1 MTDFVSTW
9 NEESFLTTPVGPLG
23 LIAMRGTEE
32 IAGKVNQW
40 LLKWRQHSEA
50 TMPGDMTTT
59 PGMGREDFLVR
70 TTCPR
75 FGNGE
80 GKGLIKDSVR
90 GLDLYILC
98 DVGAYNCTYDMYG
111 QKVPMS
117 PDDHYMDLKRT
128 IAAVGGKAK
137 RITVIMPM
145 LYGGR
150 QHRRSS
156 RESLDCALM
165 LQELCRMGVSNII
178 TFDAHD
184 PRVQN
189 AIPEGG
195 FESVMPSYQ
204 IFKALLKKEKT
215 LNLDKDHLMIVSP
228 DDHYMDLKRTIAAV
242 GGKAKRIT
250 VIMPMLYG
258 GRQHRR
264 ASRESL
270 DCAMMLQELERM
282 GVNNIITFDAHDPRV
297 QNAIPEGGFESV
309 MPSYQIFKALLK
321 KEKTLRLDK
330 DHLMIVSPDEGA
342 LDRNIFYASVL
353 GVDMG
358 MFYKRRDYTRIVNG
372 RNPIIAH
379 EYMGSDLDGKDV
391 FVADDILSSGESMID
406 VARNL
411 KGRNANRIFAA
422 VTFPLFTNGLDLYNK
437 AYEEGLIDGV
447 ISTNL
452 TYRTPELQAAPWF
465 IEADMSK
472 YISYIIATLN
482 HDRSLSRLLS
492 PSDRINALK
501 ERYEQEQI
509 ESGFKLV

>member
-1 MTDFVSTW
+1 MSRADATNKRNEVIGVTDFVSTW

-40 LLKWRQHSEA
+40 LLKWRQHTEA

-98 DVGAYNCTYDMYG
+98 DVGAYNCTYNMYG
-111 QKVPMS
+111 QTVPM
-117 PDDHYMDLKRT
+117 
-128 IAAVGGKAK
+128 
-137 RITVIMPM
+137 
-145 LYGGR
+145 
-150 QHRRSS
+150 
-156 RESLDCALM
+156 
-165 LQELCRMGVSNII
+165 
-178 TFDAHD
+178 
-184 PRVQN
+184 
-189 AIPEGG
+189 
-195 FESVMPSYQ
+195 
-204 IFKALLKKEKT
+204 
-215 LNLDKDHLMIVSP
+215 SP

-270 DCAMMLQELERM
+270 DCALMLQELARM

-297 QNAIPEGGFESV
+297 QNATPEGGFENV

-321 KEKTLRLDK
+321 REKTLHLDK
-330 DHLMIVSPDEGA
+330 EHLMIVSPDEGA

-372 RNPIIAH
+372 RNPIVAH
-379 EYMGSDLDGKDV
+379 EYMGNDLDGKDV
-391 FVADDILSSGESMID
+391 FVADDILSSGESIID

-411 KGRNANRIFAA
+411 KKRNANRIFAA
-422 VTFPLFTNGLDLYNK
+422 VTFPLFTNGVELFNK
-437 AYEEGLIDGV
+437 AYEEGLIDYV

-452 TYRTPELQAAPWF
+452 TYRRPEVQAAPWF

-482 HDRSLSRLLS
+482 HDRSLSKLLT
-492 PSDRINALK
+492 PSDRINGLK
-501 ERYEQEQI
+501 ERYNQEQI
-509 ESGFKLV
+509 AAGIKLV

>member
-40 LLKWRQHSEA
+40 LLKWRRQTEE
-50 TMPGDMTTT
+50 TLPGDMSTT
-59 PGMGREDFLVR
+59 PGMDRDSFLLR
-70 TTCPR
+70 TSCPR

-137 RITVIMPM
+137 RITVIMPL

-156 RESLDCALM
+156 RESLDCA
-165 LQELCRMGVSNII
+165 
-178 TFDAHD
+178 
-184 PRVQN
+184 
-189 AIPEGG
+189 
-195 FESVMPSYQ
+195 
-204 IFKALLKKEKT
+204 
-215 LNLDKDHLMIVSP
+215 
-228 DDHYMDLKRTIAAV
+228 
-242 GGKAKRIT
+242 
-250 VIMPMLYG
+250 
-258 GRQHRR
+258 
-264 ASRESL
+264 
-270 DCAMMLQELERM
+270 MMLQELGRM

-297 QNAIPEGGFESV
+297 QNAVPEGGFENV
-309 MPSYQIFKALLK
+309 MPSYQIFKALLRRRK
-321 KEKTLRLDK
+321 DLVLDK
-330 DHLMIVSPDEGA
+330 EHLMIVSPDEGA

-372 RNPIIAH
+372 RNPIVAH
-379 EYMGSDLDGKDV
+379 EYMGNDLDGKDV
-391 FVADDILSSGESMID
+391 FVADDILSSGESIID

-411 KGRNANRIFAA
+411 KKRNANRIFAA
-422 VTFPLFTNGLDLYNK
+422 VTFPLFTNGLELYNK
-437 AYEEGLIDGV
+437 SYEEGLIDGV

-482 HDRSLSRLLS
+482 HDRSLSKLLT
-492 PSDRINALK
+492 PYDRIHALM
-501 ERYEQEQI
+501 ERYTKEQI
-509 ESGFKLV
+509 ELGVRLG

>member
-40 LLKWRQHSEA
+40 LLKWRKHTEA

-59 PGMGREDFLVR
+59 PGMGREDFLIR
-70 TTCPR
+70 TSCPR

-80 GKGLIKDSVR
+80 GKGLIKESVR

-165 LQELCRMGVSNII
+165 LQELARMGVNNLI

-189 AIPEGG
+189 AVPEGG

-204 IFKALLKKEKT
+204 IFKALLKKEKN
-215 LNLDKDHLMIVSP
+215 LQLDK
-228 DDHYMDLKRTIAAV
+228 
-242 GGKAKRIT
+242 
-250 VIMPMLYG
+250 
-258 GRQHRR
+258 
-264 ASRESL
+264 
-270 DCAMMLQELERM
+270 
-282 GVNNIITFDAHDPRV
+282 N
-297 QNAIPEGGFESV
+297 
-309 MPSYQIFKALLK
+309 
-321 KEKTLRLDK
+321 
-330 DHLMIVSPDEGA
+330 HLMIVSPDEGA

-372 RNPIIAH
+372 RNPIVAH
-379 EYMGSDLDGKDV
+379 EYMGNEVEGKDI

-411 KGRNANRIFAA
+411 KSRNANRIFAA
-422 VTFPLFTNGLDLYNK
+422 VTFPLFTNGLELYNK

-482 HDRSLSRLLS
+482 HDRSLSKLLS
-492 PSDRINALK
+492 PSDRIAALK
-501 ERYEQEQI
+501 ERYEQEQVAAGI
-509 ESGFKLV
+509 KLI

>member
-40 LLKWRQHSEA
+40 LLKWRKHAEA
-50 TMPGDMTTT
+50 TTMPGDMTTA
-59 PGMGREDFLVR
+59 PGMGREDFLIR

-165 LQELCRMGVSNII
+165 LQEL
-178 TFDAHD
+178 
-184 PRVQN
+184 
-189 AIPEGG
+189 
-195 FESVMPSYQ
+195 
-204 IFKALLKKEKT
+204 
-215 LNLDKDHLMIVSP
+215 
-228 DDHYMDLKRTIAAV
+228 
-242 GGKAKRIT
+242 
-250 VIMPMLYG
+250 
-258 GRQHRR
+258 
-264 ASRESL
+264 
-270 DCAMMLQELERM
+270 ERM

-297 QNAIPEGGFESV
+297 QNATPEGGFENV

-321 KEKTLRLDK
+321 KEKSLQLDK
-330 DHLMIVSPDEGA
+330 EHLMIVSPDEGA

-372 RNPIIAH
+372 RNPIVAH
-379 EYMGSDLDGKDV
+379 EYMGNDV
-391 FVADDILSSGESMID
+391 AGRDIFVADDILSSGESMID

-411 KGRNANRIFAA
+411 KSRNANRIFAA

-482 HDRSLSRLLS
+482 HDRSLSKLLS
-492 PSDRINALK
+492 PSDRIAALK
-501 ERYEQEQI
+501 AKYEQEQVANGI
-509 ESGFKLV
+509 KLV